1 MRIRCG
7 GFNINLALAVALALV
22 CGCKSSQ
29 SQGQKLVSAFRIHVE
44 INRENTE
51 RNRVVP
57 VYRAN
62 PLMVSIDRTPLLTEA
77 RVTEARVVDGVG
89 GFAIRLQF
97 DRQGTWL
104 LESNSTANRGRRF
117 AIFCEFNDLQ
127 NPKVVVG
134 RWLAAPMITRI
145 TNGVLQFT
153 PDATLEEAHQ
163 IVRGLNNVAK
173 KLQSDS
179 K

>member
-1 MRIRCG
+1 
-7 GFNINLALAVALALV
+7 
-22 CGCKSSQ
+22 
-29 SQGQKLVSAFRIHVE
+29 
-44 INRENTE
+44 
-51 RNRVVP
+51 
-57 VYRAN
+57 
-62 PLMVSIDRTPLLTEA
+62 LTEA

-117 AIFCEFNDLQ
+117 AIFCVFNDLQ